1 MSESPSPVISQNTDR
16 LPAGLPR
23 NIWTL
28 SIASF
33 LTDISTDMVV
43 HLIPLFLANALGA
56 RTLAVGM
63 VEGVAET
70 TSSLL
75 KIVSGRW
82 SDRIGQRKWL
92 TVAGYGLSTVAKPF
106 LALANTWTGVLGVRF
121 VERAGKGIRTAP
133 RDALIADSISD
144 QQRGLAFGLHRA
156 ADTAGAALGLLI
168 ALVLVWRLQG
178 SQIELAAPT
187 FRTLVWVSV
196 IPALLAVLLLAVAVR
211 EPEAAQKA
219 ARTSLAWRDLPLGF
233 KRFLPVIVL
242 FTLGNS
248 SDAFLVLR
256 AQAADMNVV
265 SILGVLFLFDV
276 VYAAL
281 STPAGRL
288 SDRYGRRRFMV
299 AGWLLY
305 AAVYAGFAFAATAWQ
320 IAALFAVYGVYMG
333 MTEGVA
339 KAFVADLVPQQ
350 QRGTAYGW
358 YNGAIGLTVLPA
370 SLLAGLLWQGI
381 GGWDGLGVAAPF
393 LFGAGL
399 ALLAAAAIGWWFPRQ
414 LQGSA

>member
-1 MSESPSPVISQNTDR
+1 VSESTPHVNTQDADR

-33 LTDISTDMVV
+33 LTDVSTDMVV

-75 KIVSGRW
+75 KIISGRW
-82 SDRIGQRKWL
+82 SDRMGQRKWL
-92 TVAGYGLSTVAKPF
+92 TVAGYGLSTAAKPF
-106 LALANTWTGVLGVRF
+106 LALANSWTGVLGVRF

-133 RDALIADSISD
+133 RDALIADSISEN
-144 QQRGLAFGLHRA
+144 QRGLAFGLHRA
-156 ADTAGAALGLLI
+156 ADTAGAAVGLLI

-178 SQIELAAPT
+178 GQLALAAPT

-196 IPALLAVLLLAVAVR
+196 VPAVLAVLLLAVAVS
-211 EPEAAQKA
+211 EPAASKKA
-219 ARTSLAWRDLPLGF
+219 AETSLAWRDLPADF
-233 KRFLPVIVL
+233 KRFLPVVVL

-256 AQAADMNVV
+256 AQVADMNVV

-276 VYAAL
+276 VYATL

-288 SDRYGRRRFMV
+288 SDRYGRRRFLV

-305 AAVYAGFAFAATAWQ
+305 AVVYAGFAFAASAWQ
-320 IAALFAVYGVYMG
+320 IAALFAVYGVYMA

-339 KAFVADLVPQQ
+339 KAFVADLVPQA

-358 YNGAIGLTVLPA
+358 YNGAVGLTVLPA

-393 LFGAGL
+393 LFGSLL
-399 ALLAAAAIGWWFPRQ
+399 ALLAAGAIGWWFPWQVR
-414 LQGSA
+414 S

>member
-1 MSESPSPVISQNTDR
+1 MSESPSPVITQDAGR

-196 IPALLAVLLLAVAVR
+196 IPAVLAVLLLAVAVR
-211 EPEAAQKA
+211 EPKSTQKA
-219 ARTSLAWRDLPLGF
+219 ARTSLAWRDLPVGF
-233 KRFLPVIVL
+233 KRFLPVIIL

-288 SDRYGRRRFMV
+288 SDRYGRRRFLI

-393 LFGAGL
+393 LLGAGL